1 MRLETIART
10 GGMSVAAAAGVSRV
24 KSLRPPGYPTSETIP
39 AIAPGAVE
47 NPRLL
52 VIASTPSAQASEH
65 PKIPGRFTLSAAAD
79 QG

>member
-1 MRLETIART
+1 METIARNR
-10 GGMSVAAAAGVSRV
+10 GISVAAAAGFSRV

-47 NPRLL
+47 NSQLL
-52 VIASTPSAQASEH
+52 VIASTPSTRASEH
-65 PKIPGRFTLSAAAD
+65 PEIPGRFTLSAAAD